1 MLYVGKATSL
11 RARVRSYFGSGRSL
25 EPKVRTLAE
34 LVVTIDHVLT
44 RSPSEALLLEATLVK
59 RHQPPHNVRLKDD
72 KHYPYLK
79 VDVQS
84 PWPRVTI
91 TRRVEPDGA
100 RYFGPYASAGS
111 VRRTLDVVKKLFP
124 WRSCTKQITGTDPR
138 PCLDYYIKRCI
149 APCTAFCTKEE
160 YDEVIHQ
167 TVLFLEGR
175 SHEVLDHVESEMH
188 RASDAL
194 QFERAATLRDQ
205 ADAIR
210 RITERQQMATTA
222 PLDADVFALARVGTD
237 ACVQAFFV
245 RGTVVADTDSFLVDG
260 TQDASD
266 ADVLGAFL
274 AQYFESATYVPRNIL
289 LSQLPT
295 DVEELQAALRE
306 RRGGVVEIRVP
317 ERGELRGLVASAEEN
332 ARSALATYRVRW
344 LNNRDRTEAALA
356 GLEAELDL
364 PALPRRIECYDISTI
379 QGTNTVAS
387 MVVFEDGAP
396 ATGEYRRF
404 RIKTVEG
411 QDDFASMREVLTRRF
426 ASIAARRAREA
437 GRPPADDSP
446 PTVAGD
452 SDEAEDLDE
461 VAPSSWDTV
470 PGLVVIDGGKGQ
482 LSAACDVMRN
492 YALTDIPVCG
502 LAKREEEVF
511 MQDVDEPIILPRD
524 SQALYLLQ
532 RVRDEAHRFAITYH
546 RTLRGKGVRGSV
558 LDEIPGIGPKR
569 KRALLKKF
577 GSVRALQDASVD
589 EIATTEGFTRR
600 LAETVKRSL

>member
-1 MLYVGKATSL
+1 
-11 RARVRSYFGSGRSL
+11 
-25 EPKVRTLAE
+25 
-34 LVVTIDHVLT
+34 
-44 RSPSEALLLEATLVK
+44 
-59 RHQPPHNVRLKDD
+59 
-72 KHYPYLK
+72 
-79 VDVQS
+79 
-84 PWPRVTI
+84 
-91 TRRVEPDGA
+91 
-100 RYFGPYASAGS
+100 
-111 VRRTLDVVKKLFP
+111 
-124 WRSCTKQITGTDPR
+124 
-138 PCLDYYIKRCI
+138 
-149 APCTAFCTKEE
+149 
-160 YDEVIHQ
+160 
-167 TVLFLEGR
+167 
-175 SHEVLDHVESEMH
+175 
-188 RASDAL
+188 
-194 QFERAATLRDQ
+194 
-205 ADAIR
+205 
-210 RITERQQMATTA
+210 
-222 PLDADVFALARVGTD
+222 
-237 ACVQAFFV
+237 
-245 RGTVVADTDSFLVDG
+245 
-260 TQDASD
+260 
-266 ADVLGAFL
+266 
-274 AQYFESATYVPRNIL
+274 
-289 LSQLPT
+289 
-295 DVEELQAALRE
+295 
-306 RRGGVVEIRVP
+306 
-317 ERGELRGLVASAEEN
+317 
-332 ARSALATYRVRW
+332 
-344 LNNRDRTEAALA
+344 
-356 GLEAELDL
+356 
-364 PALPRRIECYDISTI
+364 
-379 QGTNTVAS
+379 
-387 MVVFEDGAP
+387 
-396 ATGEYRRF
+396 
-404 RIKTVEG
+404 
-411 QDDFASMREVLTRRF
+411 MREVLTRRF